1 MTEEQK
7 SPFFKLHVEEV
18 TQAKRT
24 LLDELNLPPKATRF
38 IRDNAKILQ
47 NSLVGALV
55 LICAWTFYDYYTS
68 KQRNDSTA
76 MLTQAIQSQDQELRK
91 SGLDKVIAEYPRSGA
106 AVWGKIALAHDL
118 LDNKEYGKAKE
129 SISALLASV
138 DKKDPLYP
146 LLVLDV
152 AQACEF
158 GEDYTNALAHYATL
172 REIAGFTLLGY
183 LGEARVYE
191 LTNENGKARETYE
204 KIKTLTDLSPSQ
216 REWVEDKLTAAGM

>member
-24 LLDELNLPPKATRF
+24 LLDELNLPPKVTQF

-47 NSLVGALV
+47 NSLVALLV
-55 LICAWTFYDYYTS
+55 LVCAWTFYDYYTG

-76 MLTQAIQSQDQELRK
+76 MLAQAIASPDPAARANELN
-91 SGLDKVIAEYPRSGA
+91 KVIAEYPRSGA

-118 LDNKEYGKAKE
+118 MDNKEYGKAKE
-129 SISALLASV
+129 AIAVLLDSV
-138 DKKDPLYP
+138 DKKDPLYS
-146 LLVLDV
+146 LLLLDI
-152 AQACEF
+152 AQACELA
-158 GEDYTNALAHYATL
+158 EDYANALNHYAAL
-172 REIAGFTLLGY
+172 REIAGFTVLGS
-183 LGEARVYE
+183 LGEARIYE

-204 KIKTLTDLSPSQ
+204 KIKTLPDLNPTML
-216 REWVEDKLTAAGM
+216 EWVEAKLAGM